1 MAYTAGS
8 LHLRPG
14 APGDLIYK
22 YDAGSDT
29 MATVAASGYFNNTD
43 DNLNLTVDDLI
54 YCDCTDGNVILKVAS
69 ISSGAVT
76 TQYAGGD
83 LPINTAATGTEAAL
97 SAALIAGYM
106 EVGTSISTAS
116 RYVLPTPYAGAVFSV
131 FKVDSGTQTFEF
143 DAGGSGA
150 TSITYDGS
158 NRRIILRAEGDSFH
172 VRGSSTSR
180 WRLQHLQF
188 SASAV
193 SEGAS
198 VSMPG
203 T

>member
-1 MAYTAGS
+1 MAFTNAS

-29 MATVAASGYFNNTD
+29 MATVATAGYFNNSD
-43 DNLNLTVDDLI
+43 DSLNLAVDDLI
-54 YCDCTDGNVILKVAS
+54 YCDCADGNVILKVAS
-69 ISSGAVT
+69 ISSGSVT

-83 LPINTAATGTEAAL
+83 LPINTAATGTAAEL
-97 SAALIAGYM
+97 SGALIAGYM

-131 FKVDSGTQTFEF
+131 FKVDSGTQVFEF

-150 TSITYDGS
+150 TAITYDGT
-158 NRRIILRAEGDSFH
+158 NRRISLRAEGESFH

-180 WRLQHLQF
+180 WRLQHITHN
-188 SASAV
+188 ASAV

-198 VSMPG
+198 VVLGG